1 MTDGLIDGTISKNA
15 KMSVCKIRKD
25 FLKYAKNLT
34 YGVPEFL
41 ESTGS
46 VV

>member
-1 MTDGLIDGTISKNA
+1 MVQLA
-15 KMSVCKIRKD
+15 KMQKMRVCKIRKD

-34 YGVPEFL
+34 YGAPEFL

>member
-1 MTDGLIDGTISKNA
+1 MVQLAKMQ

-34 YGVPEFL
+34 YGAPEFL